1 MAVKKFDL
9 NIERILDNWEVYHA
23 LREIIANALDEQT
36 ITNSQPI
43 KIFFDE
49 EKKLHIKDF
58 GRGIRYE
65 HLTQNEN
72 EEKLKHPNLIGKF
85 GVGLKD
91 ALATFDRKEIK
102 VLIKSKHN
110 DIILGRSE
118 KNDFHDIITLHA
130 YIMKASD
137 PKMDGTEFIIT
148 GCKEEDLYKA
158 KELFLL
164 FSEKKLLESTQY
176 GEVFE
181 NNSISSIY
189 INGVKISEEENFLFS
204 YNITSLTASIK
215 KSLNRERTNVG
226 RIAYADRVKSILLQC
241 KSETVINKLVTDLNS
256 YERGTIHD
264 ELKWVDVASH
274 ASKIANSQSKVIF
287 MTPSELQDGV
297 LLVERAKQNG
307 YEILTIPDNLKEK
320 ISGQVDVEGNE
331 IVDLNFFQRDLNNNF
346 YFNFVARDA
355 LTESEIKI
363 LDKIPFLFKLIGGK
377 PEMINE
383 IKISETMQLDENT
396 YFEAV
401 GLWKKP
407 DIIIKRSVLKNESSF
422 FGTLLHEIAHATSF
436 ASDMSLKFESEL
448 TNLLGIITSY
458 LLKELEK
465 AETSER

>member
-1 MAVKKFDL
+1 
-9 NIERILDNWEVYHA
+9 
-23 LREIIANALDEQT
+23 
-36 ITNSQPI
+36 
-43 KIFFDE
+43 
-49 EKKLHIKDF
+49 
-58 GRGIRYE
+58 
-65 HLTQNEN
+65 
-72 EEKLKHPNLIGKF
+72 
-85 GVGLKD
+85 
-91 ALATFDRKEIK
+91 
-102 VLIKSKHN
+102 
-110 DIILGRSE
+110 
-118 KNDFHDIITLHA
+118 
-130 YIMKASD
+130 
-137 PKMDGTEFIIT
+137 
-148 GCKEEDLYKA
+148 
-158 KELFLL
+158 
-164 FSEKKLLESTQY
+164 
-176 GEVFE
+176 
-181 NNSISSIY
+181 
-189 INGVKISEEENFLFS
+189 
-204 YNITSLTASIK
+204 
-215 KSLNRERTNVG
+215 
-226 RIAYADRVKSILLQC
+226 
-241 KSETVINKLVTDLNS
+241 
-256 YERGTIHD
+256 
-264 ELKWVDVASH
+264 
-274 ASKIANSQSKVIF
+274 

-401 GLWKKP
+401 GLWKNP

-465 AETSER
+465 AEMLDR